1 MKNSLNILQIQLWTS
16 TRNNVRVDML
26 ICINGISLYSPV
38 FTKSKHYLVLLAKSH
53 INLKRVDFFLKFAFQ
68 PMCDIR
74 ELNSE
79 Q

>member
-38 FTKSKHYLVLLAKSH
+38 LTKSKHYLVLLAKSH
-53 INLKRVDFFLKFAFQ
+53 INLNRVDFFLKFASQ

-74 ELNSE
+74 EFNSE

>member
-1 MKNSLNILQIQLWTS
+1 
-16 TRNNVRVDML
+16 ML

-38 FTKSKHYLVLLAKSH
+38 LTKSKHYLVLLTKSH
-53 INLKRVDFFLKFAFQ
+53 INLKREDFCLKFAFQ

-74 ELNSE
+74 EFNSE